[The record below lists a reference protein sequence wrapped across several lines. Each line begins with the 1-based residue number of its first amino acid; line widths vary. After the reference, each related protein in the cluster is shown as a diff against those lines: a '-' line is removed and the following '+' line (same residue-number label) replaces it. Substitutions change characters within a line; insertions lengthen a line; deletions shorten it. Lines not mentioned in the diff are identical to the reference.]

1 MTPIINRVKIS
12 LAWSENILITEGKVM
27 SQKIKQDNKK
37 HNIYKV
43 LTALAI
49 IVAIVL
55 IAVYETNLKKE
66 TKDCKS
72 DNMAMVE
79 ENLTPAKLDLMSMQ
93 NGREIR
99 LTKFMATKKKFI
111 FDYQFKL
118 DDERL
123 KELLNKQLA
132 AGSNYQSIRFSLFA
146 DSDKSNDLVGGGISF
161 STFRIEGDTF
171 YGTVNFTYDSKKLP
185 DDTNLTL
192 QISQLSW
199 EDWDERRTAEA
210 EANVSEAGSS
220 FTVPTALQYDGEWR
234 FDITYQPL
242 RQTGKPQITQV
253 NNIED
258 IKADSDALQTTVAF
272 TIPVKAEAMPDLEI
286 YKDCVKIKTPSF
298 TTKPEGDKTQFKLS
312 FDMSVL
318 DKTSVYKIQ
327 VNIVDEIGQQATEIG
342 TFDMQNKVS

>member
-72 DNMAMVE
+72 DNMAKVE

-171 YGTVNFTYDSKKLP
+171 YGTVNFTYD
-185 DDTNLTL
+185 
-192 QISQLSW
+192 
-199 EDWDERRTAEA
+199 
-210 EANVSEAGSS
+210 
-220 FTVPTALQYDGEWR
+220 
-234 FDITYQPL
+234 
-242 RQTGKPQITQV
+242 
-253 NNIED
+253 
-258 IKADSDALQTTVAF
+258 
-272 TIPVKAEAMPDLEI
+272 
-286 YKDCVKIKTPSF
+286 
-298 TTKPEGDKTQFKLS
+298 
-312 FDMSVL
+312 
-318 DKTSVYKIQ
+318 
-327 VNIVDEIGQQATEIG
+327 
-342 TFDMQNKVS
+342 